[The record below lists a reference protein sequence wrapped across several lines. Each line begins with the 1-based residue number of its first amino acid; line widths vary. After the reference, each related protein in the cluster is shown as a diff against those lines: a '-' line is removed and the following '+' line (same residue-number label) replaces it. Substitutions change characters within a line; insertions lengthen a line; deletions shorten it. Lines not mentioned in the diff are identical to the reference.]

1 MYAESDLRSNRLR
14 CENQLPSI
22 IGKYG
27 GRLSEK
33 FGFLTG
39 SIAELSVRA
48 EVRAGGLFSLFS
60 QPRRFLIL
68 MAKNIG

>member
-22 IGKYG
+22 IGKNG
-27 GRLSEK
+27 GRFRGK

-39 SIAELSVRA
+39 SNAIPQVRQA
-48 EVRAGGLFSLFS
+48 VRAGGLFSLFS
-60 QPRRFLIL
+60 QLRRFLIL